1 MVVSSDRSPL
11 MALHRASYLG
21 KGIVFVE
28 SENCDG
34 NELDFKRF
42 LMAGVER
49 EHVLL
54 LLAQLLETLTAEALL

>member
-1 MVVSSDRSPL
+1 M
-11 MALHRASYLG
+11 
-21 KGIVFVE
+21 E